1 MLPFVGK
8 SLSLFG
14 VGIVVAFLVGASATY
29 VCSRWG
35 DDTLHSRL
43 RPSIDAA
50 KTITE
55 TMRVDFDV
63 EDHDG
68 NPVRNGDL
76 WFAPPWTQAANP
88 LDGKA

>member
-1 MLPFVGK
+1 VFLLAFIGK
-8 SLSLFG
+8 SLRLFG

-35 DDTLHSRL
+35 DDTLHSKL
-43 RPSIDAA
+43 WPSTDAT

-76 WFAPPWTQAANP
+76 
-88 LDGKA
+88 